1 MTQSKSNSTKTD
13 EKKTETKERAPK
25 KAASKSS
32 TKSATNAKNA
42 TKSSTKSATKPP
54 ARKRASRRKPT
65 LIVPAVPMRGM
76 VAFPGMVLPLFIGRE
91 KSIEAIAKASETDKM
106 VLLVSQRDEEK
117 EDPNRSDLYEIGVLA
132 EVAQMMKMPDGNL
145 RVVIESQG
153 RVRAVDWLSEAPFFV
168 AEIEAIEEV
177 PSIETPESEA
187 LLRRLKEGFEQVVT
201 MSKSVP
207 PEAMHNALNLEE
219 LGPLADLVVSFLEVP
234 SDARQQ
240 VLEANDPLERARL
253 VAGMLA
259 HELQILEIDRELD
272 SQVRDGV
279 NESQREYFLRERLKA
294 IQDKLNGSEGGGDVE
309 QLRLKIEECGIE
321 GEALEKA
328 LSELERLERMPPIA
342 PEFSVIRTYIE
353 LMCDLPWQ
361 KRSED
366 DLNLE
371 RALKILNEDHYGL
384 EKIKD
389 RILEFLAV
397 RKLNPSGKGPILC
410 FMGPPGVGKTS
421 IGKSIARALGREFL
435 RLSLGG
441 VHDEAEIRGHRRT
454 YIGSMPGRIISGLK
468 RVKTKNPV
476 FLLDE
481 IDKIGRDMRGDPSSA
496 LLEALDPEQNNA
508 FSDHY
513 LEVPFDLSEVLWIA
527 TGNMLDPIAPAL
539 RDRLEIIN
547 FPGYTQAE
555 KTAIGRGFLVPKQLG
570 ENGLK
575 PEQVSWTDAAIEGAI
590 HDYTREAGVRNLE
603 REIGSVCRK
612 IAREVASLEDIETWQ
627 PITVEVEALPK
638 YLGPRK
644 FIHERGAEDDE
655 IGTAQGLAWT
665 EVGGELL
672 PIEVSLVEGE
682 GKTKLT
688 GNLGA
693 VMKESCEAAMTY
705 ARSHAT
711 ELGIDGDWTKS
722 HDAHIHVPAGAT
734 PKDGPS
740 AGVAI
745 VIALVSAMTKRAV
758 RNDVAVTGEISLRGR
773 VLPVGGVREKVLAAH
788 RAGIKHVLLPREN
801 ERDLDELSEEVKA
814 DITFHP
820 LDKLGE
826 AIGLALRAMPDKND
840 PVAKIESIATDETL
854 IEEEAQRQRK
864 VGKKKVS

>member
-1 MTQSKSNSTKTD
+1 MTQSKSTSTKTT
-13 EKKTETKERAPK
+13 EKKPTTKTRTPRKTSRKPRAPK
-25 KAASKSS
+25 R
-32 TKSATNAKNA
+32 TN
-42 TKSSTKSATKPP
+42 
-54 ARKRASRRKPT
+54 PT

-91 KSIEAIAKASETDKM
+91 KSIEAIVKASETDKM
-106 VLLVSQRDEEK
+106 VLLVSQRDEDK
-117 EDPNRSDLYEIGVLA
+117 EEPETKDLFQVGVLA

-153 RVRAVDWLSEAPFFV
+153 RVRAVDWLSDDPFFV

-177 PSIETPESEA
+177 PLTETPESEA

-207 PEAMHNALNLEE
+207 PEAMHNALGLEE

-234 SDARQQ
+234 SEARQQ
-240 VLEANDPLERARL
+240 VLEAVDPLERARL

-294 IQDKLNGSEGGGDVE
+294 IQDKLNGSEGGGGDVE
-309 QLRLKIEECGIE
+309 QLRQKIDECGME

-366 DLNLE
+366 DLSLE
-371 RALKILNEDHYGL
+371 RALRILDEDHYGL

-441 VHDEAEIRGHRRT
+441 IHDEAEIRGHRRT

-527 TGNMLDPIAPAL
+527 TGNLLDPIAPAL
-539 RDRLEIIN
+539 RDRLEIIT
-547 FPGYTQAE
+547 FPGYTEAE
-555 KTAIGRGFLVPKQLG
+555 KTAIGRGFLVPKQLE

-575 PEQVSWTDAAIEGAI
+575 PEQVTWTDAAIESAI
-590 HDYTREAGVRNLE
+590 QDYTREAGVRNLE
-603 REIGSVCRK
+603 REIGGVCRK
-612 IAREVASLEDIETWQ
+612 IARKVATLDDVATWE
-627 PITVEVEALPK
+627 PVEVTAEMLPN

-644 FIHERGAEDDE
+644 FIHERGSEDDE

-672 PIEVSLVEGE
+672 PIEVSMVEGE

-705 ARSHAT
+705 ARSHAA

-801 ERDLDELSEEVKA
+801 ERDLEELSEEVKR

-854 IEEEAQRQRK
+854 LEEEAQRKKR
-864 VGKKKVS
+864 VRKKKTAA

>member
-1 MTQSKSNSTKTD
+1 MTQSKSTSTKTT
-13 EKKTETKERAPK
+13 EKKLTTKPCAPRKTPRKTRAPK
-25 KAASKSS
+25 R
-32 TKSATNAKNA
+32 N
-42 TKSSTKSATKPP
+42 
-54 ARKRASRRKPT
+54 KPT

-91 KSIEAIAKASETDKM
+91 KSIDAIVKASETDKM
-106 VLLVSQRDEEK
+106 VLLVSQRDEDK
-117 EDPNRSDLYEIGVLA
+117 EEPETKDLFQVGVLA

-153 RVRAVDWLSEAPFFV
+153 RVRVVDWLGDDPFFV

-177 PSIETPESEA
+177 PLTETPESEA

-207 PEAMHNALNLEE
+207 PEAMHNALSLEE

-234 SDARQQ
+234 SEARQQ
-240 VLEANDPLERARL
+240 VLEAVDPLERARL

-294 IQDKLNGSEGGGDVE
+294 IQDKLNGSEGGGSDVE
-309 QLRLKIEECGIE
+309 QLRQKIDECGME

-371 RALKILNEDHYGL
+371 RAMQVLDEDHYGL

-441 VHDEAEIRGHRRT
+441 IHDEAEIRGHRRT

-527 TGNMLDPIAPAL
+527 TGNLLDPIAPAL

-547 FPGYTQAE
+547 FPGYTEAE
-555 KTAIGRGFLVPKQLG
+555 KTAIGRGFLVPKQLE
-570 ENGLK
+570 ENGLTA
-575 PEQVSWTDAAIEGAI
+575 EQVTWTDAAIEGAI
-590 HDYTREAGVRNLE
+590 QDYTREAGVRNLE

-612 IAREVASLEDIETWQ
+612 IARKVAALDDIATWE
-627 PITVEVEALPK
+627 PVTVEAEALPK

-644 FIHERGAEDDE
+644 FIHERGADDDE

-705 ARSHAT
+705 ARSHAV

-745 VIALVSAMTKRAV
+745 VVALVSAMTKRAV

-801 ERDLDELSEEVKA
+801 ERDLEELSEEVKR

-854 IEEEAQRQRK
+854 IEEEAQRKKQVR
-864 VGKKKVS
+864 KKKLAA